1 SEAQAQQ
8 VKYLKVQETTTAV
21 YRLELEVSD
30 DTAEVVVVM
39 FNETASS
46 LVKCTADSIVEY
58 EEQRIVTAEWMDES
72 GGSSMAGGSR
82 AFETPEFKR
91 LLRHPSVTTPSK
103 GEAAESDDETSFVA
117 HTDSI
122 RGGWESSGY
131 KKTQLVWRVVDEN
144 STS

>member
-1 SEAQAQQ
+1 MAGIFHLAEAKNAR
-8 VKYLKVQETTTAV
+8 KVLPVQTAAL

-30 DTAEVVVVM
+30 DTAEVVVMM

-103 GEAAESDDETSFVA
+103 V
-117 HTDSI
+117 
-122 RGGWESSGY
+122 
-131 KKTQLVWRVVDEN
+131 N
-144 STS
+144 